1 MRNKQALTPSKE
13 VMEEVEQELGPILT
27 PELQADAD
35 ARGLEIA
42 NKLDMSYDWYYRTS
56 RVLGISI
63 NQVAKRLMN
72 QDKPKKKRVY
82 KPKRNK

>member
-1 MRNKQALTPSKE
+1 MKNQKLTPSLEELEEAEKE
-13 VMEEVEQELGPILT
+13 GPILT

-35 ARGLEIA
+35 RRGLEIA
-42 NKLDMSYDWYYRTS
+42 NKLDLSYDWYYRTS

-63 NQVAKRLMN
+63 NQVMKRMMN
-72 QDKPKKKRVY
+72 QDKPKPKRVY